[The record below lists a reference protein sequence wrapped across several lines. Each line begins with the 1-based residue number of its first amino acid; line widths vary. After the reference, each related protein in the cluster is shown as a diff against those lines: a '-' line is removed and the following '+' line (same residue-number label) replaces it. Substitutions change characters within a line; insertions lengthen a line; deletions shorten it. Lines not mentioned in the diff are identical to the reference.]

1 MLDRHLRPWIDPPL
15 DRAAA
20 WLVRRKVSAN
30 AITALGLLMGV
41 LAGICLALDAAL
53 PALMLILAS
62 RLADGLDGP
71 VARAHAARSG
81 GTAGDF
87 GGYFDILADFVFY
100 AAIPLGFVLADPAAN
115 GAAGAFLLAAFYVNA
130 ASFLGYAALAEKH
143 RLRSEA
149 NGRKAFYHATGLL
162 EGSETIA
169 FFVVICLWPQA
180 FAPLAWGF
188 GLLCLLTVLL
198 RLIEARRRFDD

>member
-1 MLDRHLRPWIDPPL
+1 MLDRHLRPLIDPPL
-15 DRAAA
+15 ERGAS
-20 WLVRRKVSAN
+20 WLAGRGVSAN
-30 AITALGLLMGV
+30 TITALGLILGL
-41 LAGICLALDAAL
+41 LAGLCLALDAPLTAL
-53 PALMLILAS
+53 LLIVAS

-71 VARAHAARSG
+71 VARAHAARNEAVEG
-81 GTAGDF
+81 GF
-87 GGYFDILADFVFY
+87 GGYVDILADFIFY

-149 NGRKAFYHATGLL
+149 NGRKAFFHATGLL

-169 FFVVICLWPQA
+169 FFIVICLWPQA

-188 GLLCLLTVLL
+188 GLLCLLTALM